1 MLILGKH
8 ITSEVKPLKS
18 KTSFAV
24 FACVLCASVSS
35 SLVLAQPST
44 GETPASVTVQSG
56 DTSLAAP
63 PSIGA
68 QLGAQ
73 DQKVGTNSKA
83 AELFAPVTKANTP
96 KIYAKPISSGP
107 TEMDL
112 RQLWN
117 ELKVNNPQLSSLRE
131 SYLSAKATVPQIN
144 APANPQVGLVW
155 SGMPVNSPFALGGAN
170 APSQQYPGGISSNN
184 SISVA
189 QPFQFPGKKS
199 LAADIADTNAEALLA
214 NSESTYLQLG
224 AQLST

>member
-1 MLILGKH
+1 MASDLLILGKH

-24 FACVLCASVSS
+24 IACVLCASVSP
-35 SLVLAQPST
+35 SLVFAQSSM

-56 DTSLAAP
+56 DTSLAVP

-73 DQKVGTNSKA
+73 DQKSSANSKA

-96 KIYAKPISSGP
+96 KIYAKPIASGP
-107 TEMDL
+107 TEMNL

-170 APSQQYPGGISSNN
+170 APTPQNQMALAAITPSRLRN
-184 SISVA
+184 
-189 QPFQFPGKKS
+189 PFSFPGRR
-199 LAADIADTNAEALLA
+199 A
-214 NSESTYLQLG
+214 
-224 AQLST
+224 